1 LIAKAAGPI
10 VALALLAAPAGAVA
24 APDPT
29 VWLCKPG
36 IPSNPCDVDQDTTF
50 VSPSGEILGV
60 YENASDPPGG
70 AARPKIDCFYVYP
83 TVSDQDTVNADLSID
98 PELRSVALYQAAR
111 YSGDCR
117 VFAPVYRQLTLA
129 AITGQVPI
137 TAEASALAYS
147 DVLSAWKSYL
157 KRYNHGRG
165 VVLISHSQGTFN
177 LRRLVSEEIDPKRKL
192 RQRLVS
198 ALLLGGGVT
207 VRAGEDVGGDFDR
220 IRACRSDKQLHCVV
234 AFSTFNAPV
243 PPDAIFGRTSVPGHQ
258 VLCTNPAA
266 LGGGSAPL
274 KSVVPSEPFAPGT
287 TIGLA
292 TEAVG
297 FPRPHVPTP
306 WIEADGAYSGE
317 CSSADNANVLQ
328 LTDAPGAPHLI
339 PIPENFG
346 LHLVD
351 GNIALG
357 NLTDLVRKQAKRYL
371 RRFG

>member
-1 LIAKAAGPI
+1 
-10 VALALLAAPAGAVA
+10 LLAPVSASA

-36 IPSNPCDVDQDTTF
+36 IANNPCNADPLTTQ
-50 VSPSGEILGV
+50 VSPSGEPLGEYNIARV
-60 YENASDPPGG
+60 VGG
-70 AARPKIDCFYVYP
+70 PEIDCFYVYP
-83 TVSDQDTVNADLSID
+83 TVSDQDTVNADLTID

-111 YSGDCR
+111 YSADCR

-137 TAEASALAYS
+137 TAEAVELAYS
-147 DVLSAWKSYL
+147 DVLSAWRNYL

-177 LRRLVSEEIDPKRKL
+177 LRRLVSEEIDPKRRL

-207 VRAGEDVGGDFDR
+207 VRAGDDVGGDFDR
-220 IRACRSDKQLHCVV
+220 IRACRSDKQLHCVI

-243 PPDAIFGRTSVPGHQ
+243 PPDAVFGRTSVPGLE

-274 KSVVPSEPFAPGT
+274 RSIIPSEPFAPGT

-297 FPRPHVPTP
+297 FPRPQVQTP

-317 CSSADNANVLQ
+317 CSSADDANVLQ

-339 PIPENFG
+339 PVSENFG

-357 NLTDLVRKQAKRYL
+357 DLTDLVRKQAKRYL
-371 RRFG
+371 KRFG